1 MTVFR
6 DGEGER
12 ERGRQ
17 ETMKWS
23 VGEVWSVCFGGTVER
38 GVRREIKRSGEKR
51 WGERREG
58 NGEGDGG

>member
-1 MTVFR
+1 
-6 DGEGER
+6 
-12 ERGRQ
+12 
-17 ETMKWS
+17 MKWS
-23 VGEVWSVCFGGTVER
+23 GGEVWSVCFGGTVER